1 MLRAVIVDDEIAAI
15 RVLMR
20 LLAAHPEI
28 EVVGVAATATEARRL
43 IDAVRPD
50 VAFLDVE
57 LGAET
62 GFSLVEGAGRPKS
75 IVFVTAHPAHAVEA
89 FSVEAAD
96 FLVKPVDAGR
106 LAETVRRLLRRNA
119 DPAALAPIVLRLSGR
134 TLLVPPTDIIAFT
147 AEDDFTR
154 VWLADGGSLLILKTL
169 SQFDALAPGPPFL
182 RLDRSLILNIG
193 RVRGLV
199 VKDRNSATVT
209 ADGLQTPLAIGR
221 TALARLRA
229 ALTAQSRERAP
240 G

>member
-20 LLAAHPEI
+20 LLAAHAEI
-28 EVVGVAATATEARRL
+28 EVVGVAATATDARRL

-50 VAFLDVE
+50 VAFLDIE

-62 GFSLVEGAGRPKS
+62 GFSLVEGAGPLKS

-119 DPAALAPIVLRLSGR
+119 DPAALAPIVLRLPGR
-134 TLLVPPTDIIAFT
+134 TLLVPPEDIIAFT

-169 SQFDALAPGPPFL
+169 SQFDALAPSPPFL

-199 VKDRNSATVT
+199 VKDRNSAIV
-209 ADGLQTPLAIGR
+209 AAEGLQIPLPLGR

-229 ALTAQSRERAP
+229 ALTAQSTGRAS